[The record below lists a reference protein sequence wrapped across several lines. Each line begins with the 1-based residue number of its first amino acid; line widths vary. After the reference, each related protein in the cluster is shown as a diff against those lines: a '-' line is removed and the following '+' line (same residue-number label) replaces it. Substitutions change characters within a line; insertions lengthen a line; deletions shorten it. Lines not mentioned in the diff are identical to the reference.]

1 MKGIWIILL
10 VGLLAA
16 TGEAKRK
23 RKFDGD
29 FEFAEE
35 DDTRAVSSS
44 SGSASSKTATGE
56 KKRWVHD
63 PNSDLCHP
71 LNCKKKEVCLLED
84 SFTAV
89 CVSKKE
95 LHKNG
100 DVVIP
105 KSKIKANGDSG
116 KRKDGGDLGSDRRRR
131 RKGEDDAEEDGD
143 EEDDPFFD
151 SEDDSEDDDD
161 DEDDDV
167 DAISRCNPCPVVKP
181 TFLCGTDN
189 RTYSSVC
196 RLDYHNCIHHTT
208 IRVGCKGFCPCKIP
222 SSLNVPSESELLHR
236 KKQRI
241 SSMVSKFRA
250 TAARTKDEEGEN
262 GVATQ
267 VNSKQ
272 MASVVSAAQQ
282 QMLKEKRERT
292 EAAKEKAREEKRRKA
307 AAAAAAAASADRY
320 TFTPEDFKYEN
331 KHYKYIKYTK
341 YNKDPYAVTN
351 PPYSEDKERQH
362 GHNEALDSK
371 TNRGGISAWNKV
383 QYVHGFNSFPECST
397 AALQSM
403 GNRLLDWF
411 SVVMAETKKDGK
423 NRRRGKGKGNS
434 LQASPSLSPM
444 PRFPGSCKT
453 EVRWMFGHL
462 DGDSDGQLSLHELY
476 DLEHD
481 QSERCIK
488 PFLDACD
495 TDRDI
500 FVTPREWCR
509 CFDKT
514 DRPCTAVRRRITP
527 DLLGAYAPDCD
538 AQGYYR
544 PTQCHASVG
553 LCWCVDRH
561 GVEFANTRT
570 RGKPDCES
578 IIGKAAGSSAD
589 REDESDDED
598 IASEDDDDNEYGDDE
613 LEGSADRPL
622 DF

>member
-10 VGLLAA
+10 VSLLAA
-16 TGEAKRK
+16 ASDAKRK
-23 RKFDGD
+23 RKFEGD

-35 DDTRAVSSS
+35 DDSRAVAS
-44 SGSASSKTATGE
+44 SGSNGASKTANGD

-100 DVVIP
+100 DLVIP
-105 KSKIKANGDSG
+105 KTKIKSSLDGVKGRRKEGDVE
-116 KRKDGGDLGSDRRRR
+116 RRRR
-131 RKGEDDAEEDGD
+131 RKGEEEGEEEGD
-143 EEDDPFFD
+143 EEEDPFYD

-161 DEDDDV
+161 DDDDT

-196 RLDYHNCIHHTT
+196 RLDYHNCIHHTN
-208 IRVGCKGFCPCKIP
+208 IRVGCKGFCPCKSP
-222 SSLNVPSESELLHR
+222 SSPPIASESELLHR
-236 KKQRI
+236 KKQRL
-241 SSMVSKFRA
+241 SGLVSKFRA
-250 TAARTKDEEGEN
+250 TSSRNKDEEGDNN
-262 GVATQ
+262 GVSSSM
-267 VNSKQ
+267 NGKQ
-272 MASVVSAAQQ
+272 MASVVTAAQQ
-282 QMLKEKRERT
+282 QMLKEKKERT

-307 AAAAAAAASADRY
+307 AAAAAAAAGADRY
-320 TFTPEDFKYEN
+320 MFTPEDFKYEN

-341 YNKDPYAVTN
+341 YNKDPYTVTN

-362 GHNEALDSK
+362 GHNDAIDTK
-371 TNRGGISAWNKV
+371 TNRAGLSAWNK
-383 QYVHGFNSFPECST
+383 ECSS

-423 NRRRGKGKGNS
+423 GRRRGKGKGNS

-444 PRFPGSCKT
+444 PRFPGSCKA

-578 IIGKAAGSSAD
+578 IIGKASGSSAD

-598 IASEDDDDNEYGDDE
+598 IGSEDDDDTEYDDEE